1 MDKSQNHRFVG
12 KHVQVWIS
20 FADDQ
25 TKTLQK
31 SQLGKGRHTRA
42 QTIASEVPESVAE
55 PDEHVSEEVDKPKR
69 QRKPRGTTIIKPKAA
84 GRATRKKAAP
94 TQDEPEEPE
103 EPDEETHSQAENE
116 VIEPQIAEPAS
127 QSSKTRR
134 ARPPKSQTADEES
147 LGTSKSQRSTQS
159 KSSRTKKAAATVPE
173 QVTASEAEESEVAE
187 AEEDEA
193 EEPLEETPKAS
204 KSSRAPTQPS
214 KPSSRSTV
222 PPPDQAE
229 APPPLSQL
237 QRFANVPPASPAPV
251 QSSDASRPIKPL
263 KGSKS
268 SRSIANIPRESLN
281 KSLHQ
286 GALAARSVVE
296 VIAVSPPIPL
306 PAPSVTAALA
316 APKPETLDIPLD
328 DAEKQMTVEQL
339 VRSEMKK
346 RYDLMEREG
355 EEMIRKWEVTTMDAR
370 RKIEGL

>member
-1 MDKSQNHRFVG
+1 MDN
-12 KHVQVWIS
+12 

-25 TKTLQK
+25 TKALQK

-42 QTIASEVPESVAE
+42 QTVVSEVPESVAE
-55 PDEHVSEEVDKPKR
+55 PDEHVSEEVGKPKR
-69 QRKPRGTTIIKPKAA
+69 QRKPRGTTVAKSKAA

-94 TQDEPEEPE
+94 TQDEPEEP
-103 EPDEETHSQAENE
+103 DEETHSQAEDE
-116 VIEPQIAEPAS
+116 VIEPQTAEPAS

-173 QVTASEAEESEVAE
+173 QATASEAEESEVAD
-187 AEEDEA
+187 AAEDEA

-214 KPSSRSTV
+214 KPSSRSTI

-237 QRFANVPPASPAPV
+237 QRFVNVPPASPAPV
-251 QSSDASRPIKPL
+251 HSSDASRPIKPL
-263 KGSKS
+263 KSSKS

-296 VIAVSPPIPL
+296 VIAVSPSIPL

-316 APKPETLDIPLD
+316 APKPEKLDMPLD
-328 DAEKQMTVEQL
+328 DTEKQMTVEQL

-355 EEMIRKWEVTTMDAR
+355 EEMIRRWEVTTMDAR